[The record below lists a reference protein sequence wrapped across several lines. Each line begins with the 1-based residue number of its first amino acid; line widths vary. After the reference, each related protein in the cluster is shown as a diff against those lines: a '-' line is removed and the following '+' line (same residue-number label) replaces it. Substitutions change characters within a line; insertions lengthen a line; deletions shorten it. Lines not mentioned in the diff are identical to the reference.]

1 MIILLTKIDDKTN
14 MEKKNTPYVNGQN
27 ENFLNMCQNENYSIF
42 EDQKYTLFKYF
53 WNKTMF
59 VQII

>member
-1 MIILLTKIDDKTN
+1 MIRPIW
-14 MEKKNTPYVNGQN
+14 KKKKKKPYVNSQN
-27 ENFLNMCQNENYSIF
+27 ENFLNMRQNENYSIF

-53 WNKTMF
+53 WNKAMF

>member
-1 MIILLTKIDDKTN
+1 M
-14 MEKKNTPYVNGQN
+14 KKKKKKPYVNSQN
-27 ENFLNMCQNENYSIF
+27 ENFLNMRKNENYSIF

-53 WNKTMF
+53 WNKAMF